1 MVMPLGSRPSGI
13 AVTFSQSN
21 WNSSEMATV
30 KADSKDQLCL
40 EMGAKLQSSWSA
52 FDWTARQ
59 DFADEHT
66 RSRGMNKWC
75 EWFIRVVSVRFQR
88 FKGGVIAATGSLQSL
103 DQSAPRS
110 LSWAPPS
117 QPALNQDLIS
127 NVLCVMSKQRLN
139 AHPAS
144 DLMKRIRPG
153 PLASPKIRNGMHT
166 SSGSASFKSRFL
178 YSSHCWERLH
188 VLDEK
193 ELYAWTSSS
202 GTYSWIQLSI
212 SLVYYYVPLQR
223 CRPISNTDWSNFRLI

>member
-40 EMGAKLQSSWSA
+40 EMGAKLQSSWLA

-144 DLMKRIRPG
+144 GLMKRIRPG

-178 YSSHCWERLH
+178 YSST
-188 VLDEK
+188 VEK
-193 ELYAWTSSS
+193 GFMYLTKKSYMHGPVQVGLTHGFSYQYLLCTITCHYSVAVQYLIPIDLTS
-202 GTYSWIQLSI
+202 
-212 SLVYYYVPLQR
+212 V
-223 CRPISNTDWSNFRLI
+223 